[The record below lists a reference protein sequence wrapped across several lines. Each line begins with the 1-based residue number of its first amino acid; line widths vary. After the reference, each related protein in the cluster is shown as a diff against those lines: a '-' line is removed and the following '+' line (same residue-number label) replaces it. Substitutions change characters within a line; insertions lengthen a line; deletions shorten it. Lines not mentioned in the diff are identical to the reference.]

1 MYKKEDYL
9 LQQITLF
16 TKTLAKLIALIKANQ
31 FDDAQE
37 MIMQKINTEIQN
49 GLLQND
55 EQLLANTN
63 KQVLEIQIELAYQQ
77 IIILDLLDDENFK
90 IKVSECLIMIKN
102 YNNLN
107 SSVFNF
113 ELNNKIKKLEGIIE
127 NIG

>member
-16 TKTLAKLIALIKANQ
+16 AKALAKLIALIKAKQ

-37 MIMQKINTEIQN
+37 MIMQNINTEIQN

-55 EQLLANTN
+55 EQLLTNTN
-63 KQVLEIQIELAYQQ
+63 KQVLEFQIELAYQQ
-77 IIILDLLDDENFK
+77 ITILHLMDDESLK
-90 IKVSECLIMIKN
+90 TKADECLIMIRN

-113 ELNNKIKKLEGIIE
+113 ELNNKIKKLEGKIFDK
-127 NIG
+127 

>member
-16 TKTLAKLIALIKANQ
+16 AKALAKLIALIKAKQ

>member
-16 TKTLAKLIALIKANQ
+16 TQALAKLIALIKAKQ

-37 MIMQKINTEIQN
+37 MIMQNINTEIQN

-55 EQLLANTN
+55 EHLLTNTN
-63 KQVLEIQIELAYQQ
+63 KQVLEFQIELAYQR
-77 IIILDLLDDENFK
+77 IIILDLIDDENLK

-113 ELNNKIKKLEGIIE
+113 ELNNKIKNLERLTL
-127 NIG
+127 

>member
-16 TKTLAKLIALIKANQ
+16 TKALAKLIAIIQARQ

-37 MIMQKINTEIQN
+37 MIMQNLNTEIQN

-55 EQLLANTN
+55 ELILNSTN
-63 KQVLEIQIELAYQQ
+63 KQVLEFQIELAYQQ
-77 IIILDLLDDENFK
+77 IIILNLIDDKNLK
-90 IKVSECLIMIKN
+90 IKVNECLIMIKN

-113 ELNNKIKKLEGIIE
+113 ELNNKIKKLESII
-127 NIG
+127 NI